1 MTKKAIKKSVKK
13 ANEFMKTKTEKLSKL
28 IIVCILLAFCAVNF
42 SACKLGNTEG
52 EHPGN
57 NGKISVCTSFY
68 VMYDFA
74 GKIGGDKVIL
84 KNLLPAGADPH
95 SWEPSPKDIVSIEKA
110 DILIYN
116 GAGMEGWIDKVLE
129 SISNTQLITV
139 ETSKDIKLLEAKHN
153 TVSENHD
160 GHEHIYDPHVWLDPM
175 KAKIQIRAIADAFIK
190 VDPSNKDYY
199 EKNYEHYVKE
209 LVKLDDE
216 YRETVS
222 RFKKKDI
229 IVSHEAFGYL
239 CNAYGLNQIAISGL
253 DTESEPTSARMV
265 DVAKFAK
272 DNNVKVIFF
281 DKMVTPKIAD
291 AIAKSAGAE
300 TEVLN
305 PIASL
310 STDDIK
316 AGKDYFS
323 AMRENLEALKKAL
336 S

>member
-1 MTKKAIKKSVKK
+1 MIKEFVKAKKIIKSITIFIFLV
-13 ANEFMKTKTEKLSKL
+13 F
-28 IIVCILLAFCAVNF
+28 FAVNF
-42 SACKLGNTEG
+42 TGCKANDTEG
-52 EHPGN
+52 KSSDGN
-57 NGKISVCTSFY
+57 DKISVCTSFY

-74 GKIGGDKVIL
+74 GKIGGNKVNL

-116 GAGMEGWIDKVLE
+116 GAGMEGWIDKVLG
-129 SISNTQLITV
+129 SISNKKLVTV
-139 ETSKDIKLLEAKHN
+139 ETSKDIKLLEVKDSL
-153 TVSENHD
+153 VSEHNDKHSD
-160 GHEHIYDPHVWLDPM
+160 EHEHFQDPHVWLDPM
-175 KAKIQIRAIADAFIK
+175 KAKIQIRAITDTFIE

-209 LVKLDDE
+209 LEKLDDE
-216 YRETVS
+216 YREAVS
-222 RFKKKDI
+222 SFKSKDI
-229 IVSHEAFGYL
+229 IVTHEAFGYL
-239 CNAYGLNQIAISGL
+239 CDAYGLNQIAISGL
-253 DTESEPTSARMV
+253 DTETEPTSARMI

-281 DKMVTPKIAD
+281 DKMVSPKVAD
-291 AIAKSAGAE
+291 AIAKSAEAK

-323 AMRENLEALKKAL
+323 VMRENLEALRKAL